1 MCQYSPETDV
11 TTVVAL
17 PVFVLPEKWLLGPVE
32 FSLIVHTT
40 VLDLVEMMEST
51 CAHFWLPVV
60 SLELLAGLAPLGLAA
75 PAPPRRAA

>member
-17 PVFVLPEKWLLGPVE
+17 PVFVLPEKWLLGPV
-32 FSLIVHTT
+32 L
-40 VLDLVEMMEST
+40 EMMEST